1 MSFASPGY
9 LWLLALTPL
18 AVAAYVW
25 LAAWRRGASERFAP
39 GLPSGR
45 RSGDVSPRLRGLKTL
60 LVLVAVAALPVAL
73 ARPQIGH
80 DELLVEQAGADIV
93 IALDVSRSMLAE
105 DVEPNRLEA
114 ARRATS
120 TLLDRLQ
127 GHRVGLVIFARS
139 ALLRSPLT
147 TDLTALETLLQ
158 SAEQDGSLLAPGSDL
173 GAAIRTATAAL
184 ADSEAESRVI
194 VLVSDGEDHEGEAL
208 AAAREAAQRGV
219 RLFVAGAGTEAGAR
233 IPATAPAGAGG
244 AEEEPDSPA
253 TVVTALD
260 EGLLR
265 RIAAATPGG
274 DYVPGAEL
282 ASLGETIDRLDRTS
296 FVAERQRLPVERF
309 QWLVLA
315 ALVALAV
322 EALVPERRLSL
333 PRLRLPRGGAPHAA
347 QLGIWIAVVAL
358 LAAACGSTAN
368 SLIADGNR
376 SYGEASYDDALEAY
390 RRAGSVAPDRT
401 EPHVNAGLALHQLE
415 RFDEAAEETAR
426 ALPVDDSRLA
436 ARIHY
441 TLGNHYVRLGRNF
454 DALASYRDALLL
466 DPDHEDAKHNL
477 ELVLR
482 LIQDANILGTAD
494 EADAGGSSPADTET
508 PSGEGQSG
516 VSDGEGSGDGS
527 LTEATLRSLEEALAG
542 IEEEFTV
549 EEALRALDLVAELGR
564 QRPVAGGSRA
574 SGSPDRP
581 DY

>member
-18 AVAAYVW
+18 AVAAYFW
-25 LAAWRRGASERFAP
+25 LAVWRRGASDRFAP
-39 GLPSGR
+39 GR
-45 RSGDVSPRLRGLKTL
+45 RSGQRSGEVSPLLRNVRAL
-60 LVLVAVAALPVAL
+60 LVLLAVAALPIAL

-80 DELLVEQAGADIV
+80 DELVVEQAGADIV
-93 IALDVSRSMLAE
+93 IALDVSRSMLAG

-114 ARRATS
+114 ARRAAS
-120 TLLDRLQ
+120 TLLDRLG

-173 GAAIRTATAAL
+173 GAAIRTATSAL

-219 RLFVAGAGTEAGAR
+219 RLFVAGAGTQAGAS
-233 IPATAPAGAGG
+233 IPATAPARADG
-244 AEEEPDSPA
+244 AEEEPASGP

-265 RIAAATPGG
+265 RIAAAAPGG
-274 DYVPGAEL
+274 AYVQGAEL

-315 ALVALAV
+315 VLAALAV
-322 EALVPERRLSL
+322 EALVPEGRLSL
-333 PRLRLPRGGAPHAA
+333 PGLRLPRGGAPRAA
-347 QLGIWIAVVAL
+347 QLGVWIAVVAL

-390 RRAGSVAPDRT
+390 RRAGSVAPDRP

-426 ALPVDDSRLA
+426 ALPAGDSRLA

-441 TLGNHYVRLGRNF
+441 TLGNHYVRLGRTF

-482 LIQDANILGTAD
+482 LIEDANISGAAD
-494 EADAGGSSPADTET
+494 EADSGGSSPSDNDTS
-508 PSGEGQSG
+508 PSDGQPG
-516 VSDGEGSGDGS
+516 ISDGEGQGDGS
-527 LTEATLRSLEEALAG
+527 LTEVTLRSLEEALAG
-542 IEEEFTV
+542 IDEEFTV
-549 EEALRALDLVAELGR
+549 AEALLALDLVAELGR
-564 QRPVAGGSRA
+564 QRPVEGGRGAG
-574 SGSPDRP
+574 GSPDRP